1 MLSVLVVVFRMF
13 GQDILIVSSIFLT
26 FLLFFAFDKSFL
38 SFILYSKNFF
48 LIYFAVALFSTIINI
63 PFGND
68 NYVSGLIFTTSFI
81 CLVFLGKYISKSL
94 IADKVVS
101 FHTFFLA
108 VSVVFGFIEFLTKKN
123 ILLSL
128 FFVDNLTGTGRIC
141 SFFVHPIIFSVFL
154 IVFYWLVFLN
164 KKMHWLIKSAF
175 LIITIVCLYGTFSR
189 SSWIAFLLTN
199 MVYLLRNF
207 IFKKITP
214 KKFILGIMLLSSAI
228 IVMATTGVFNI
239 FVDGLVERISNIDE
253 SVSYLQRIGGWE
265 YLIRDSFYNSNIVQ
279 LLFGHGYKGSF
290 MSLLNTTIV
299 ITGFFTTDNSYVS
312 VFYNYGIISFTIVLC
327 LLLSLAVFL
336 FSKRFDR
343 YEYKGIVLS
352 LIGIFSVAFFF
363 EIDLFLNIAS
373 YFYLYIGFFL
383 TRKQGSLL

>member
-1 MLSVLVVVFRMF
+1 M
-13 GQDILIVSSIFLT
+13 
-26 FLLFFAFDKSFL
+26 
-38 SFILYSKNFF
+38 
-48 LIYFAVALFSTIINI
+48 
-63 PFGND
+63 
-68 NYVSGLIFTTSFI
+68 
-81 CLVFLGKYISKSL
+81 
-94 IADKVVS
+94 
-101 FHTFFLA
+101 
-108 VSVVFGFIEFLTKKN
+108 
-123 ILLSL
+123 
-128 FFVDNLTGTGRIC
+128 
-141 SFFVHPIIFSVFL
+141 
-154 IVFYWLVFLN
+154 
-164 KKMHWLIKSAF
+164 
-175 LIITIVCLYGTFSR
+175 
-189 SSWIAFLLTN
+189 
-199 MVYLLRNF
+199 
-207 IFKKITP
+207 
-214 KKFILGIMLLSSAI
+214 
-228 IVMATTGVFNI
+228 
-239 FVDGLVERISNIDE
+239 
-253 SVSYLQRIGGWE
+253 
-265 YLIRDSFYNSNIVQ
+265 IRDSFYNSNIVQ